1 MNNNHLLEI
10 KPEADKH
17 FNRILKTVN
26 KNYAFVQD
34 KWDTNGT
41 INFVNDKC
49 ENVMFMEYAVV
60 SNEASA
66 SIQDKEVYKKI
77 IKSVRDIDLSKI
89 NSLPLVHISNIKF
102 EDDVTGTE
110 IYEAINKALTEILN
124 DINPDLVYKCIVCV
138 DSDYKEE
145 FTKLYRGYLKA
156 PAGYKLASMGN
167 YGTMLPYVDL
177 KESPNQNSIYIVE
190 SNEELYYDLLVK
202 YEIAKKDN
210 EVFKAIIDKLNKDN
224 LDVSEL
230 YEEAFKYGETIKP
243 EEGVFV
249 DLSASNGAVTLDPYD
264 FVDGKRSPNEVIV
277 ATAGEG
283 YNYNH

>member
-10 KPEADKH
+10 KPEAGKH

-77 IKSVRDIDLSKI
+77 IKNVREIDLSKI

-102 EDDVTGTE
+102 EDDVAGTE

-190 SNEELYYDLLVK
+190 ST
-202 YEIAKKDN
+202 
-210 EVFKAIIDKLNKDN
+210 
-224 LDVSEL
+224 
-230 YEEAFKYGETIKP
+230 EEAFKYGETIKP

-264 FVDGKRSPNEVIV
+264 FVDGKRSPNEVIF
-277 ATAGEG
+277 ATAGKGEVYG
-283 YNYNH
+283 KKN

>member
-10 KPEADKH
+10 KPEAGKH

-26 KNYAFVQD
+26 KNCVFVQD

-41 INFVNDKC
+41 ISFVNDKC
-49 ENVMFMEYAVV
+49 ETVMFLEYTVV
-60 SNEASA
+60 CNETSA
-66 SIQDKEVYKKI
+66 NIQDKEIYKKI
-77 IKSVRDIDLSKI
+77 IKYVREIDLSKI

-102 EDDVTGTE
+102 EDDVAGTE
-110 IYEAINKALTEILN
+110 IYDAINYALNEIIS
-124 DINPDLVYKCIVCV
+124 DINPNLICKCIVCV

-156 PAGYKLASMGN
+156 PTGYKLASMGN

-190 SNEELYYDLLVK
+190 ST
-202 YEIAKKDN
+202 
-210 EVFKAIIDKLNKDN
+210 
-224 LDVSEL
+224 
-230 YEEAFKYGETIKP
+230 EEAFKYGETIKP

-249 DLSASNGAVTLDPYD
+249 DLSTSNGTVILDPYES
-264 FVDGKRSPNEVIV
+264 VER
-277 ATAGEG
+277 
-283 YNYNH
+283 